1 MSLFLGM
8 NRIAICEKHQDH
20 TKLVAYAEV
29 SSDAQWEK
37 QFQLLANEYNLQ
49 NVKMSVVLSRDFYQT
64 FDIDKPN
71 VNDHELMAS
80 LPFAIKEF
88 VTENIFDLVVDY
100 YDRPF
105 QQNKEK
111 QITAVCINKSKVLQ
125 IRDMLLNN
133 GLQLNAITIEELALT
148 NLIGNSENVN
158 LLLSEQNNELV
169 LTVVKDGQL
178 YFSHRLR
185 GFNDL
190 LKRPLNETK
199 DILLESLSLE
209 LQRVLDYIN
218 TQLNLTVIEHIYLA
232 VVCPDIDLLATKLSE
247 YLDRNVVPFGEK
259 GEYDFTNIL
268 AYGLLVEDHK

>member
-8 NRIAICEKHQDH
+8 NRIAICEKHKGQ
-20 TKLVAYAEV
+20 TKLLAYAEI
-29 SSDAQWEK
+29 SSDAQWEE
-37 QFQLLANEYNLQ
+37 QFQVLVNKSHLQ
-49 NVKMSVVLSRDFYQT
+49 NVQMSVVLSRDFYQT
-64 FDIDKPN
+64 FDIDKPK
-71 VNDHELMAS
+71 VNDNELMAS
-80 LPFAIKEF
+80 LPFAIKEL
-88 VTENIFDLVVDY
+88 VTESIFDLVVDY

-105 QQNKEK
+105 RQNKEK

-125 IRDMLLNN
+125 IRDMVLSS
-133 GLQLNAITIEELALT
+133 GLQLKAITIEELALT
-148 NLIGNSENVN
+148 NLIGHSEQVN

-190 LKRPLNETK
+190 LKRPLSETK
-199 DILLESLSLE
+199 EILLESLSLE

-218 TQLNLTVIEHIYLA
+218 TQLNLTAIAHIYLA
-232 VVCPDIDLLATKLSE
+232 VVCPDIDLLAAKLSE
-247 YLDRNVVPFGEK
+247 YLDRNVLPFGEK